1 MRKLEILEEKWFKY
15 RRIFCV
21 EGFIDIWSGSETDD
35 PNDEIPSEDESLI
48 LTTYYRLNGEGEWLN
63 RSKFDDMMYWLSAQG
78 HLTSSNLVW
87 EQAIK
92 IQTK

>member
-15 RRIFCV
+15 RRIFCT
-21 EGFIDIWSGSETDD
+21 EGFIDIWSGSETDN